1 MGNEKSHITITC
13 VNEAALFDIIII
25 IIIGKLKGIR
35 HSYAFIHAGSK

>member
-25 IIIGKLKGIR
+25 IIGKLKGIR

>member
-25 IIIGKLKGIR
+25 IGKLKGIR